1 MGYVYSY
8 HGGNVDSYSASTSD
22 HSKGGKEE
30 EALTCLMLISRCIGT
45 DGDYKNFQDRQKN

>member
-30 EALTCLMLISRCIGT
+30 EALTYLLLMSRCIGS